1 MSATA
6 IKGSD
11 WGRQSQ
17 NVQKFINQRYSRE
30 RKTSFN
36 KSSFGYSTNTSDGV
50 TQVSDL
56 LSQGVE
62 IFHIDVNLWWTNPL
76 QLDDI
81 FPKSVPSKEKSSIA
95 DWINSLRN
103 DMPYLEGYCDLADR
117 ITSLRNE
124 ETVIND
130 KSLSTFIMF
139 LKSNHINNRPFVGL
153 KDNGY
158 IDALWKHSS
167 SKLIEIIFH
176 PGEESQIVTFSPDL
190 VEKTK
195 IIRRVATLPINNMLG
210 IIHSRKL
217 DSLLFN

>member
-1 MSATA
+1 MAKKLHHY
-6 IKGSD
+6 IIPHENNNH
-11 WGRQSQ
+11 RP
-17 NVQKFINQRYSRE
+17 
-30 RKTSFN
+30 
-36 KSSFGYSTNTSDGV
+36 
-50 TQVSDL
+50 
-56 LSQGVE
+56 
-62 IFHIDVNLWWTNPL
+62 HILRPRML
-76 QLDDI
+76 
-81 FPKSVPSKEKSSIA
+81 SSISVFVIIA
-95 DWINSLRN
+95 KLFVTVAFLFAYNSPEAFAEISSRKIIELTNQSRVN
-103 DMPYLEGYCDLADR
+103 VGAEPVTENALLTRAAYQKAEDMLDR
-117 ITSLRNE
+117 
-124 ETVIND
+124 D
-130 KSLSTFIMF
+130 YF
-139 LKSNHINNRPFVGL
+139 NHEDPDGNMPWYWL